1 MLSINFWKLFPKNKS
16 ATQREIYK
24 KGGSFMSKGNGRF
37 RKNSM
42 GNGMDKFHGRCNGI
56 NSNKEIDPYDYS
68 SLQDVPDSDII
79 SGNINRSN
87 KDKGFKSKLK

>member
-1 MLSINFWKLFPKNKS
+1 
-16 ATQREIYK
+16 
-24 KGGSFMSKGNGRF
+24 MSKGNGRF

-42 GNGMDKFHGRCNGI
+42 GNGMDKFHGACNGI
-56 NSNKEIDPYDYS
+56 NSDKKIDPNDYS

>member
-1 MLSINFWKLFPKNKS
+1 
-16 ATQREIYK
+16 
-24 KGGSFMSKGNGRF
+24 MSKGNGRF

-42 GNGMDKFHGRCNGI
+42 GNGMDKFHGACNGI
-56 NSNKEIDPYDYS
+56 DSSNKIDPNDYS

>member
-1 MLSINFWKLFPKNKS
+1 
-16 ATQREIYK
+16 
-24 KGGSFMSKGNGRF
+24 MSKGNGRF

-42 GNGMDKFHGRCNGI
+42 VNGMDKFHGACNGI
-56 NSNKEIDPYDYS
+56 TSSNKSQDELDFN
-68 SLQDVPDSDII
+68 SLQDVPDSDIK

>member
-1 MLSINFWKLFPKNKS
+1 
-16 ATQREIYK
+16 
-24 KGGSFMSKGNGRF
+24 MSKGNGRF

-42 GNGMDKFHGRCNGI
+42 GNGMDKFHGACNGI
-56 NSNKEIDPYDYS
+56 TSGTKSTDELDFD
-68 SLQDVPDSDII
+68 SLQDVPDSDIK